1 LQPVNPF
8 DFKEDSMKR
17 ISAPILGVIAIL
29 IASFFSFTNAVAN
42 DKTCMLKALVGE
54 VFVTVWDEDSGQDR
68 QAKIFEG
75 SLKSGEL
82 KKITSSTG
90 YIVFSYKEPGDDRS
104 YGNNHK
110 TCGGGNIIHVP

>member
-1 LQPVNPF
+1 
-8 DFKEDSMKR
+8 MKR
-17 ISAPILGVIAIL
+17 IAVPIFGVFAIIVVSL
-29 IASFFSFTNAVAN
+29 FPFTDALAN
-42 DKTCMLKALVGE
+42 DKTCVLKALVGE

-82 KKITSSTG
+82 KKMTSSTG
-90 YIVFSYKEPGDDRS
+90 FIVFSYKEADSDRS